1 MDSAQPAA
9 TPLVVSSDD
18 LSVRYESRRSDST
31 YEAVSGVTFSIA
43 QGEILAVIGETGSGK
58 STLAAT
64 VAGLSGTGKPGTP
77 QITGGALTVLGEQM
91 RGITPRK
98 RDRLTLGIGY
108 VPQDAGALLAA
119 RLTIGENIAA
129 PIYARDRRFDQSEAG
144 EAVAILVDAVRL
156 PLSVM
161 NSYPH
166 ELSRGQR
173 QRVAI
178 ARALILGPKL
188 LVADDPTSGI
198 DVTARGT
205 ILDIISELQR
215 EREFSALV
223 VSHTM
228 GEARRFSSRVAVM
241 HGGLIVGLGKVDEVI
256 EQSEHEY
263 MQGLARALRDLK
275 RADELSSL

>member
-64 VAGLSGTGKPGTP
+64 VAGLAGTGKPGTP